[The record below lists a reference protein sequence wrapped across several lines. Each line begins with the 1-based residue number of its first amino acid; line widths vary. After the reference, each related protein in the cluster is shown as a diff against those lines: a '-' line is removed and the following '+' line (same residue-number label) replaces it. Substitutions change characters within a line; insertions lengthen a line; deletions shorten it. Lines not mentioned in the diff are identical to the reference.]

1 MDNPGE
7 NDMTEISAWHL
18 DVETAQKEVQVCF
31 AKWQE
36 LTNRIQK
43 IVDGH
48 EAYAPNA
55 FKASLEELMPEYKRA
70 ANGAIARLA
79 ILAQIKCGEMRFS
92 GDEPDQSGD

>member
-18 DVETAQKEVQVCF
+18 DVETAQKEVQACF

-48 EAYAPNA
+48 EAYAPDA
-55 FKASLEELMPEYKRA
+55 FEASLEELMAEYKRA
-70 ANGAIARLA
+70 ANAVVARLG
-79 ILAQIKCGEMRFS
+79 IMAQIKAGKMQFS
-92 GDEPDQSGD
+92 VEGPDQTTG